1 MLIGVF
7 IEGIVGIICAVLGY
21 LIWKKEKIT
30 LLHDYHYYNVKE
42 EDKKAFCTL
51 SGMGVFSIGIGLLIT
66 AVLLGITESPWSFV
80 VFGAAF
86 VLGVILLIYAGI
98 RYNS

>member
-1 MLIGVF
+1 MLIGVL

-30 LLHDYHYYNVKE
+30 LLHDYHYDKVKE

-51 SGMGVFSIGIGLLIT
+51 SGLGVFTIGTGLLVT